1 MKSPTVGNEKMMVM
15 LKISNGRKARGRADV
30 VEEIEIL
37 YYRCKHENNVLTLV
51 VGSSFLLSP
60 ASEKGKCILWVS
72 DFY

>member
-1 MKSPTVGNEKMMVM
+1 MKSLE
-15 LKISNGRKARGRADV
+15 
-30 VEEIEIL
+30 VEVKKVKEHEEFYQHKVRMIEIL

>member
-1 MKSPTVGNEKMMVM
+1 MV
-15 LKISNGRKARGRADV
+15 LWFRALHLCDI
-30 VEEIEIL
+30 EMIEIL

>member
-1 MKSPTVGNEKMMVM
+1 MMV
-15 LKISNGRKARGRADV
+15 
-30 VEEIEIL
+30 IEIL

>member
-1 MKSPTVGNEKMMVM
+1 MTSIKLLTDIRHS
-15 LKISNGRKARGRADV
+15 KAQGGL
-30 VEEIEIL
+30 IEIL